1 MLEKLSE
8 KFAGKLISEGMIPEE
23 DAEIYSYGF
32 FQFCMMLVNIV
43 TTLFISITFQ
53 LLVPC
58 IVLNM
63 VFIPLRMNAGG
74 HHADSPLR
82 CYVNSTVMIASLLA
96 IIKWI
101 PVYPVISVIMVLIS
115 CIVNITFAPVE
126 TVNNPLDKKEK
137 AVYRKRTILILI
149 IEIIVFLISLFI
161 FKNWVVETV
170 ALGMFT
176 ESLLIIMG
184 VTRKHNN

>member
-1 MLEKLSE
+1 MIEKLSE
-8 KFAGKLISEGMIPEE
+8 KFARKLINAELILEE

-32 FQFCMMLVNIV
+32 FQFCMMLLNIV
-43 TTLFISITFQ
+43 TTVFLSIIFQ

-74 HHADSPLR
+74 HHADSPLK
-82 CYVNSTVMIASLLA
+82 CYINSTIMIASLLA

-101 PVYPVISVIMVLIS
+101 TVYPVISVIMVLIS
-115 CIVNITFAPVE
+115 CIVNIAFAPVE
-126 TVNNPLDKKEK
+126 SENNPLDETEK
-137 AVYRKRTILILI
+137 SIYRKRTILILI
-149 IEIIVFLISLFI
+149 IEIIAFLISLFI
-161 FKNWVVETV
+161 FDKWVAETV

-176 ESLLIIMG
+176 ESLLVFCGMM
-184 VTRKHNN
+184 KKM

>member
-8 KFAGKLISEGMIPEE
+8 KFAGKLISAGIILEE

-32 FQFCMMLVNIV
+32 FQSCMMLLNIV
-43 TTLFISITFQ
+43 TTLFLSIIFQ

-63 VFIPLRMNAGG
+63 AFIPLRMNAGG
-74 HHADSPLR
+74 HHADNPLK
-82 CYVNSTVMIASLLA
+82 CYINSTVIITSLLA

-101 PVYPVISVIMVLIS
+101 PVSPIVLVIMVLTSSVI
-115 CIVNITFAPVE
+115 NIIFAPVE
-126 TVNNPLDKKEK
+126 TKNNPLDKTEK
-137 AVYRKRTILILI
+137 AVYRKRTMFVLF
-149 IEIIVFLISLFI
+149 IEIITFLISLFI
-161 FKNWVVETV
+161 FNNWIAETV

-184 VTRKHNN
+184 VIRRHNN

>member
-8 KFAGKLISEGMIPEE
+8 KFAGILINTGIIPEE

-32 FQFCMMLVNIV
+32 FQSCMMLLNVV
-43 TTLFISITFQ
+43 TTLFLGIIFH
-53 LLVPC
+53 VIIPC

-63 VFIPLRMNAGG
+63 VFITLRMNAGG
-74 HHADSPLR
+74 HHANSPLK
-82 CYVNSTVMIASLLA
+82 CYVNSTIMIASLLA

-101 PVYPVISVIMVLIS
+101 PIYPVISVIMVLIS
-115 CIVNITFAPVE
+115 CIVNIAFAPVE
-126 TVNNPLDKKEK
+126 AENNLLEETEK
-137 AVYRKRTILILI
+137 SVYRKRTILILI
-149 IEIIVFLISLFI
+149 IEIIVFFISSFI
-161 FKNWVVETV
+161 FDKWFAETV

-184 VTRKHNN
+184 VTRKHSN

>member
-8 KFAGKLISEGMIPEE
+8 KFAGKLISTGIIPEE

-32 FQFCMMLVNIV
+32 FQSCMMLVNIV
-43 TTLFISITFQ
+43 TTLFLGIIFQ

-74 HHADSPLR
+74 HHADTPLK
-82 CYVNSTVMIASLLA
+82 CYINSTVMIASLLA

-126 TVNNPLDKKEK
+126 AKNNPLDETEK
-137 AVYRKRTILILI
+137 TVYRKRTILILI
-149 IEIIVFLISLFI
+149 IEIIVFFISLFI
-161 FKNWVVETV
+161 FDNWVVKTV

-184 VTRKHNN
+184 MTKKYNN